1 MSRLEQATLLPSFY
15 AEDTPIAANET
26 WARLHSD
33 PLFAIRQQ
41 EQSARKQV
49 VANPLQM
56 MRIKQQVSWVS
67 FAGCDAI
74 VTSVVAAF
82 QQCFGWRIDSG
93 PPPVSKETAEV

>member
-1 MSRLEQATLLPSFY
+1 VSRLEQATLLPSFY

-49 VANPLQM
+49 IANPVQM
-56 MRIKQQVSWVS
+56 MRIKQQVSWVP

-74 VTSVVAAF
+74 VPSVVAAF
-82 QQCFGWRIDSG
+82 QQCSGWRTDSG
-93 PPPVSKETAEV
+93 PPPVSRETAEV